1 MKYLAG
7 IGSVRSPGDIISEQ
21 SRLPIKRSSG
31 SFQANFH
38 LFQSYRIIDGLGL
51 SCGFHKCRDIPLLG
65 AWCHQ
70 DEHSSDGFLQQS
82 CVLHSLAPLDGHSS
96 SRVAFIFVSENFARK
111 LFQKIYLMKDS
122 CLQARSSRPVQGR
135 NFLFLAAVFFLL
147 PVLLLKIGD
156 TRTATIACVSGA
168 SQQYSLCYCNS

>member
-21 SRLPIKRSSG
+21 SRLPIKRLSE

-70 DEHSSDGFLQQS
+70 DEHSSDGFL
-82 CVLHSLAPLDGHSS
+82 
-96 SRVAFIFVSENFARK
+96 
-111 LFQKIYLMKDS
+111 
-122 CLQARSSRPVQGR
+122 
-135 NFLFLAAVFFLL
+135 
-147 PVLLLKIGD
+147 
-156 TRTATIACVSGA
+156 
-168 SQQYSLCYCNS
+168 